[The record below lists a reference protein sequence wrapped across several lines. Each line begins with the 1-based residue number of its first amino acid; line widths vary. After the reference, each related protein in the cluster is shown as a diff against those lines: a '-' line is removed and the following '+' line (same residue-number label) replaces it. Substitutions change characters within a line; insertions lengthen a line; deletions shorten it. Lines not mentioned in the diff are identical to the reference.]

1 MKLSKQVNI
10 GDFVIG
16 GDSLPVLIAGP
27 CVIENKEVTLKCAE
41 VLKKISE
48 QLSIN
53 TIFKSSFDKAN
64 RSSSTSFRGP
74 GLEDGLAILSD
85 VKQKTGLPILSDV
98 HSVFDIENSKE
109 ILDIIQ
115 IPAFL
120 CRQTDLLI
128 AAAATGKAINIKKGQ
143 FLAPWDMQ
151 NVVNKI
157 SETGNNNILL
167 CERGTSFGYN
177 TLISDMRSLPILS
190 KTGYPVVFDATH
202 SVQQPGGK
210 GTSSGGEREFVPILS
225 KAAVAIGVAA
235 VFLETHPDPDN
246 APSDGPNM
254 LNLSDLPP
262 LIDELK
268 AFDRI
273 AKSNN

>member
-64 RSSSTSFRGP
+64 RSSSSSFRGP

-120 CRQTDLLI
+120 CRQTDLI
-128 AAAATGKAINIKKGQ
+128 KSASESGKTVNVKKGQ
-143 FLAPWDMQ
+143 FLSPSDMK
-151 NVVNKI
+151 NVI
-157 SETGNNNILL
+157 SKFYAYGCESVLIT
-167 CERGTSFGYN
+167 ERGTTFGYN
-177 TLISDMRSLPILS
+177 DLVSDMRSIVKMRETACPII
-190 KTGYPVVFDATH
+190 FDASH
-202 SVQQPGGK
+202 SVQSPGSLGNE
-210 GTSSGGEREFVPILS
+210 SGGDRDMIFPLAR
-225 KAAVAIGVAA
+225 AASAVGVDG
-235 VFLETHPDPDN
+235 FFIECHPSPKN
-246 APSDGPNM
+246 ALSDGPSM
-254 LNLSDLPP
+254 LDLED
-262 LIDELK
+262 LYDVTKTLLAIDK
-268 AFDRI
+268 ISR
-273 AKSNN
+273 SS

>member
-10 GDFVIG
+10 GDFVIC

-120 CRQTDLLI
+120 CRQTDLI
-128 AAAATGKAINIKKGQ
+128 KSASESGKTVNVKKGQ
-143 FLAPWDMQ
+143 FLSPSDMK
-151 NVVNKI
+151 NVI
-157 SETGNNNILL
+157 SKFYAYGCESVLIT
-167 CERGTSFGYN
+167 ERGTTFGYN
-177 TLISDMRSLPILS
+177 DLVSDMRSIVKMRETACPII
-190 KTGYPVVFDATH
+190 FDASH
-202 SVQQPGGK
+202 SVQSPGSLGNE
-210 GTSSGGEREFVPILS
+210 SGGDRDMIFPLAR
-225 KAAVAIGVAA
+225 AASAVGVDG
-235 VFLETHPDPDN
+235 FFIECHPSPKN
-246 APSDGPNM
+246 ALSDGPSM
-254 LNLSDLPP
+254 LDLED
-262 LIDELK
+262 LYDVTKTLLAIDK
-268 AFDRI
+268 ISR
-273 AKSNN
+273 SS

>member
-41 VLKKISE
+41 VLKKISD

-64 RSSSTSFRGP
+64 RSSSSSFRGP

-120 CRQTDLLI
+120 CRQTDLI
-128 AAAATGKAINIKKGQ
+128 KSASESGKTVNVKKGQ
-143 FLAPWDMQ
+143 FLSPSDMK
-151 NVVNKI
+151 NVI
-157 SETGNNNILL
+157 SKFYAYGCESVLIT
-167 CERGTSFGYN
+167 ERGTTFGYN
-177 TLISDMRSLPILS
+177 DLVSDMRSIVKMRETACPII
-190 KTGYPVVFDATH
+190 FDASH
-202 SVQQPGGK
+202 SVQSPGSLGNE
-210 GTSSGGEREFVPILS
+210 SGGDRDMIFPLAR
-225 KAAVAIGVAA
+225 AASAVGVDG
-235 VFLETHPDPDN
+235 FFIECHPSPKN
-246 APSDGPNM
+246 ALSDGPSM
-254 LNLSDLPP
+254 LDLED
-262 LIDELK
+262 LYDVTKTLLAIDK
-268 AFDRI
+268 ISR
-273 AKSNN
+273 SS

>member
-41 VLKKISE
+41 VLKKISD

-120 CRQTDLLI
+120 CRQTDLI
-128 AAAATGKAINIKKGQ
+128 KSASESGKTVNVKKGQ
-143 FLAPWDMQ
+143 FLSPSDMK
-151 NVVNKI
+151 NVI
-157 SETGNNNILL
+157 SKFYAYGCESVLIT
-167 CERGTSFGYN
+167 ERGTTFGYN
-177 TLISDMRSLPILS
+177 DLVSDMRSIVKMRETACPII
-190 KTGYPVVFDATH
+190 FDASH
-202 SVQQPGGK
+202 SVQSPGSLGNE
-210 GTSSGGEREFVPILS
+210 SGGDRDMIFPLAR
-225 KAAVAIGVAA
+225 AASAVGVDG
-235 VFLETHPDPDN
+235 FFIECHPSPKN
-246 APSDGPNM
+246 ALSDGPSM
-254 LNLSDLPP
+254 LDLED
-262 LIDELK
+262 LYDVTKTLLAIDK
-268 AFDRI
+268 ISR
-273 AKSNN
+273 SS

>member
-120 CRQTDLLI
+120 CRQTDLI
-128 AAAATGKAINIKKGQ
+128 KSASESGKTVNVKKGQ
-143 FLAPWDMQ
+143 LLSPSDMK
-151 NVVNKI
+151 NVI
-157 SETGNNNILL
+157 SKFYAYGCESVLIT
-167 CERGTSFGYN
+167 ERGTTFGYN
-177 TLISDMRSLPILS
+177 DLVSDMRSIVKMRETACPII
-190 KTGYPVVFDATH
+190 FDASH
-202 SVQQPGGK
+202 SVQSPGSLGNE
-210 GTSSGGEREFVPILS
+210 SGG
-225 KAAVAIGVAA
+225 
-235 VFLETHPDPDN
+235 D
-246 APSDGPNM
+246 
-254 LNLSDLPP
+254 
-262 LIDELK
+262 
-268 AFDRI
+268 
-273 AKSNN
+273 

>member
-27 CVIENKEVTLKCAE
+27 CVIDNKEVTLKCAE

-120 CRQTDLLI
+120 CRQTDLI
-128 AAAATGKAINIKKGQ
+128 KSASESGKTVNVKKGQ
-143 FLAPWDMQ
+143 FLSPSDMK
-151 NVVNKI
+151 NVI
-157 SETGNNNILL
+157 SKFYAYGCESVLIT
-167 CERGTSFGYN
+167 ERGTTFGYN
-177 TLISDMRSLPILS
+177 DLVSDMRSIVKMRETACPII
-190 KTGYPVVFDATH
+190 FDASH
-202 SVQQPGGK
+202 SVQSPGSLGNE
-210 GTSSGGEREFVPILS
+210 SGGDRDMIFPLAR
-225 KAAVAIGVAA
+225 AASAVGVDG
-235 VFLETHPDPDN
+235 FFIECHPSPKN
-246 APSDGPNM
+246 ALSDGPSM
-254 LNLSDLPP
+254 LDLED
-262 LIDELK
+262 LYDVTKTLLAIDK
-268 AFDRI
+268 ISR
-273 AKSNN
+273 SS

>member
-120 CRQTDLLI
+120 CRQTDLI
-128 AAAATGKAINIKKGQ
+128 KSASESGKTVNVKKGQ
-143 FLAPWDMQ
+143 FLSPSDMK
-151 NVVNKI
+151 NVI
-157 SETGNNNILL
+157 SKFYAYGCESVLIT
-167 CERGTSFGYN
+167 ERGTTFGYN
-177 TLISDMRSLPILS
+177 DLVSDMRSIVKMRETACPII
-190 KTGYPVVFDATH
+190 FDASH
-202 SVQQPGGK
+202 SVQSPGSLGNE
-210 GTSSGGEREFVPILS
+210 SGGDRDMIFPLAR
-225 KAAVAIGVAA
+225 AASAVGVDG
-235 VFLETHPDPDN
+235 FFIECHPSPKN
-246 APSDGPNM
+246 ALSDGPSM
-254 LNLSDLPP
+254 LDLED
-262 LIDELK
+262 LYDVTKTLLAIDK
-268 AFDRI
+268 ISR
-273 AKSNN
+273 SS

>member
-41 VLKKISE
+41 VLKKISD

-64 RSSSTSFRGP
+64 RSSSSSFRGP

-120 CRQTDLLI
+120 CRQTDLI
-128 AAAATGKAINIKKGQ
+128 KSASESGKTVNVKKGQ
-143 FLAPWDMQ
+143 FLSPSDMK
-151 NVVNKI
+151 NVI
-157 SETGNNNILL
+157 SKFYAYGCESVLIT
-167 CERGTSFGYN
+167 ERGTTFGYN
-177 TLISDMRSLPILS
+177 DLVSDMRSIVKMRETECPII
-190 KTGYPVVFDATH
+190 FDASH
-202 SVQQPGGK
+202 SVQSPGSLGNE
-210 GTSSGGEREFVPILS
+210 SGGDRDMIFPLAR
-225 KAAVAIGVAA
+225 AASAVGVDG
-235 VFLETHPDPDN
+235 FFIECHPSPKN
-246 APSDGPNM
+246 ALSDGPSM
-254 LNLSDLPP
+254 LELEDLYDVTKT
-262 LIDELK
+262 LLAIDK
-268 AFDRI
+268 ISR
-273 AKSNN
+273 SS

>member
-10 GDFVIG
+10 GDLVIG

-64 RSSSTSFRGP
+64 RSSSSSFRGP

-120 CRQTDLLI
+120 CRQTDLI
-128 AAAATGKAINIKKGQ
+128 KSASESGKTVNVKKGQ
-143 FLAPWDMQ
+143 FLSPSDMK
-151 NVVNKI
+151 NVI
-157 SETGNNNILL
+157 SKFYAYGCESVLIT
-167 CERGTSFGYN
+167 ERGTTFGYN
-177 TLISDMRSLPILS
+177 DLVSDMRSIVKMRETECPII
-190 KTGYPVVFDATH
+190 FDASH
-202 SVQQPGGK
+202 SVQSPGSLGNE
-210 GTSSGGEREFVPILS
+210 SGGDRDMIFPLAR
-225 KAAVAIGVAA
+225 AASAVGVDG
-235 VFLETHPDPDN
+235 FFIECHPSPKN
-246 APSDGPNM
+246 ALSDGPSM
-254 LNLSDLPP
+254 LELEDLYDVTKT
-262 LIDELK
+262 LLAIDK
-268 AFDRI
+268 ISR
-273 AKSNN
+273 SS

>member
-120 CRQTDLLI
+120 CRQTDLI
-128 AAAATGKAINIKKGQ
+128 KSASESGKTVNVKKGQ
-143 FLAPWDMQ
+143 FLSPSDMK
-151 NVVNKI
+151 NVI
-157 SETGNNNILL
+157 SKFYAYGCESVLIT
-167 CERGTSFGYN
+167 ERGTTFGYN
-177 TLISDMRSLPILS
+177 DLVSDMRSIVKMRETACPII
-190 KTGYPVVFDATH
+190 FDASH
-202 SVQQPGGK
+202 SVQSPGSLGNE
-210 GTSSGGEREFVPILS
+210 SGGDRGMIFPLAR
-225 KAAVAIGVAA
+225 AASAVGVDG
-235 VFLETHPDPDN
+235 FFIECHPSPKN
-246 APSDGPNM
+246 ALSDGPSM
-254 LNLSDLPP
+254 LDLED
-262 LIDELK
+262 LYDVTKTLLAIDK
-268 AFDRI
+268 ISR
-273 AKSNN
+273 SS

>member
-1 MKLSKQVNI
+1 LKLSKQVNI

-41 VLKKISE
+41 VLKKISD

-64 RSSSTSFRGP
+64 RSSSSSFRGP

-120 CRQTDLLI
+120 CRQTDLI
-128 AAAATGKAINIKKGQ
+128 KSASESGKTVNVKKGQ
-143 FLAPWDMQ
+143 FLSPSDMK
-151 NVVNKI
+151 NVI
-157 SETGNNNILL
+157 SKFYAYGCESVLIT
-167 CERGTSFGYN
+167 ERGTTFGYN
-177 TLISDMRSLPILS
+177 DLVSDMRSIVKMRETACPII
-190 KTGYPVVFDATH
+190 FDASH
-202 SVQQPGGK
+202 SVQSPGSLGNE
-210 GTSSGGEREFVPILS
+210 SGGDRDMIFPLAR
-225 KAAVAIGVAA
+225 AASAVGVDG
-235 VFLETHPDPDN
+235 FFIECHPSPKN
-246 APSDGPNM
+246 ALSDGPSM
-254 LNLSDLPP
+254 LDLED
-262 LIDELK
+262 LYDVTKTLLAIDK
-268 AFDRI
+268 ISR
-273 AKSNN
+273 SS